1 MILECEELLLLK
13 SPQNKVK
20 LSLAITEKKK
30 KKQVR
35 HIIYPGSILK

>member
-30 KKQVR
+30 KNKSD
-35 HIIYPGSILK
+35 ISYILGVF